1 MKDRLSQTTGAKNK
15 LADQMDHLSV
25 SDKNYDK
32 KYNDMQERLDKL
44 YDEISDIEDAME
56 EVETRLYNIRQD
68 KISEDNVYQFLLFFD
83 KLYDKFTDLEKKT
96 FLKSFLSDVFIYEEE
111 QKDGR
116 ILRGLRFKFPI
127 YLNGRNVLGVD
138 WDNESTDETPVIEEK
153 PDIEIE
159 PYAEKYVEFD
169 TFAESDFRVVKV
181 KNCEAVPKSKKLLR
195 FTLDDGSGKERTILS
210 GVHAFYEPEELVGK
224 TLLAIVNLPPR
235 TMMGIDSCGMLL
247 SAIHNVKGEEKLNLI
262 MLDDSIPAGAKLY

>member
-44 YDEISDIEDAME
+44 YDEITDIENAME
-56 EVETRLYNIRQD
+56 EVTTRLYNIKQD

-116 ILRGLRFKFPI
+116 ILRGLRFKFSI

-138 WDNESTDETPVIEEK
+138 WDNESTDE
-153 PDIEIE
+153 
-159 PYAEKYVEFD
+159 
-169 TFAESDFRVVKV
+169 
-181 KNCEAVPKSKKLLR
+181 AV
-195 FTLDDGSGKERTILS
+195 
-210 GVHAFYEPEELVGK
+210 
-224 TLLAIVNLPPR
+224 
-235 TMMGIDSCGMLL
+235 CLL
-247 SAIHNVKGEEKLNLI
+247 SRER
-262 MLDDSIPAGAKLY
+262 SS

>member
-1 MKDRLSQTTGAKNK
+1 
-15 LADQMDHLSV
+15 MDHLSV

-44 YDEISDIEDAME
+44 YDEITDIENAMD

-116 ILRGLRFKFPI
+116 ILKGLRFKFPI
-127 YLNGRNVLGVD
+127 YMNGRNVLGVD
-138 WDNESTDETPVIEEK
+138 WDNGSTDETVVLLSQQK
-153 PDIEIE
+153 PDDTIEIDLDLDE
-159 PYAEKYVEFD
+159 LDATSAELKATYQEIKDYVLKEFGL
-169 TFAESDFRVVKV
+169 KV
-181 KNCEAVPKSKKLLR
+181 
-195 FTLDDGSGKERTILS
+195 
-210 GVHAFYEPEELVGK
+210 
-224 TLLAIVNLPPR
+224 
-235 TMMGIDSCGMLL
+235 
-247 SAIHNVKGEEKLNLI
+247 
-262 MLDDSIPAGAKLY
+262 